1 MVQTAIATAPNPLS
15 SWKFQGLRGF
25 CHSCLQEG
33 RIESPGLEA
42 SKCRSCGWIKGGDLA
57 ERVIKGVYGSPRE
70 IHSSL
75 IPLDGSKRPVN
86 ELGKLAPDWLERR
99 WELPE
104 LADLIRRG
112 KAKAIGI
119 RTGSESGIFCC
130 DFDGPGSEAIWA
142 ELSGGEPL
150 PDSLAW
156 SSGRDGHF
164 QIAFR
169 LPEDFPWERARKIFV
184 TDRRES
190 GGGRLEIRGDG
201 HQSVLFGLHPSGS
214 EYQWFGRSREIL
226 LAPSWLQELM
236 IDSDSAAIAESPAP
250 APAPERITITKPC
263 IFPTA
268 LWPAYKNLLKIWLLA
283 RGLDFGK
290 GQGWA
295 SVPLAEL
302 CELLGRAPS
311 TIWRYLKKASDA
323 GLIRHYE
330 ISGDHATIYY
340 SSLRRVAL
348 AAGIEGKIGGAIC
361 ALEIADLKNLSIR
374 CSEAILLDRQQQSWW
389 AAKEALK
396 GAAAAENQKSAPGR
410 EKPPE
415 IPKASEILN
424 LAALRKPASRVLG
437 RFGNFGRFIGIS
449 EGFHPFGGNQA
460 GAAEM
465 RRSCTK
471 TIQRH
476 CDPEYRENRNL
487 GEFEKGQLAQR
498 IQKDPSF
505 PKFLAKSGIS
515 ELAAEASRY
524 LIVGERQVFFALC
537 NLYEFGIQLVRK
549 PHLRKRSAHKPS
561 PPRV

>member
-1 MVQTAIATAPNPLS
+1 M
-15 SWKFQGLRGF
+15 
-25 CHSCLQEG
+25 
-33 RIESPGLEA
+33 IEFPGLEA
-42 SKCRSCGWIKGGDLA
+42 SQCRSCGWVPGGDLT
-57 ERVIKGVYGSPRE
+57 ERVIKGVYSTPHE
-70 IHSSL
+70 IRSSL
-75 IPLDGSKRPVN
+75 IPLDGSKRPIN

-99 WELPE
+99 WELTE

-119 RTGSESGIFCC
+119 RSGSESGIFCV
-130 DFDGPGSEAIWA
+130 DFDGPGSENLWA

-164 QIAFR
+164 QTAFR

-184 TDRRES
+184 ADRREA

-201 HQSVLFGLHPSGS
+201 HQSVLFGAHPSGS
-214 EYQWFGRSREIL
+214 EYRWFGRSREIL
-226 LAPSWLQELM
+226 EAPEWLQKLM
-236 IDSDSAAIAESPAP
+236 IDEDIPGVIAESTSPAP
-250 APAPERITITKPC
+250 TPTPKITKPSPKITKPC

-302 CELLGRAPS
+302 CETLGRAPS
-311 TIWRYLKKASDA
+311 TIWRYLKKARDA
-323 GLIRHYE
+323 GLLRHYE

-361 ALEIADLKNLSIR
+361 ALDIADLKNLSIR

-415 IPKASEILN
+415 IPKASEILK
-424 LAALRKPASRVLG
+424 LAALRKPVSRVLG
-437 RFGNFGRFIGIS
+437 RFGDFGRFIGIS

-465 RRSCTK
+465 RACCEK

-476 CDPEYRENRNL
+476 CDPEYRKNRNL
-487 GEFEKGQLAQR
+487 GEFDKGQLAQR

-505 PKFLAKSGIS
+505 PKFLAKSGVW
-515 ELAAEASRY
+515 ELATEASRY

-537 NLYEFGIQLVRK
+537 NLYKFGIQLVRK
-549 PHLRKRSAHKPS
+549 PHLRKRALTKIS